1 MIGSLIQGS
10 PGDFVQGEYHFMINS
25 ERSDLAQDKYHLLI
39 HSKRRK
45 SQIIFDW
52 QLNSGIAW
60 RTEIAGDFVQG
71 EYHFVINSEPSDL
84 VQGEYHLVIHSK
96 RRKSQIIFDW
106 QHAWFRDCLVHRDCL
121 AAEFRDCLARRD
133 CLAHR
138 DCLAATLGPFFA
150 HGWHCTQKLRGG

>member
-1 MIGSLIQGS
+1 MACSASWACTTSRRREAGSVIFYIGLPGAQGS
-10 PGDFVQGEYHFMINS
+10 PGDFDQGEYHFMINS
-25 ERSDLAQDKYHLLI
+25 ERS
-39 HSKRRK
+39 
-45 SQIIFDW
+45 
-52 QLNSGIAW
+52 
-60 RTEIAGDFVQG
+60 DFVQG

-133 CLAHR
+133 CLTA
-138 DCLAATLGPFFA
+138 
-150 HGWHCTQKLRGG
+150 